1 MISSEQVGYCVDDTE
16 NGVAVQALTRR
27 LEEELRA
34 AKTRH
39 LECGEVL
46 LPADLLPMI
55 ARDVFR
61 MAESEPCG
69 LRGCTLYL
77 NYETDQLCRKIG
89 RVECDPGRVSTFE
102 LFLTLRHDS
111 SSWYTLL
118 PQFLKNWTS
127 GRTIV
132 LGHGF
137 TLEKKKLYRSY
148 RENTDLCQLKAL
160 CPRATCIIFAVASC
174 DAASQHYFDSNDGSS
189 HVTRGLVS
197 TADRGCLIRTLW
209 RPVEWNPGLTGVSP
223 CHRWFTYIIYSTV
236 GALLALA
243 PYYREDKDRH
253 LLATLHLSNS
263 RLMGRFNCTFQRRH
277 GRGLNY
283 FAVLKAW
290 YLV

>member
-1 MISSEQVGYCVDDTE
+1 MVLDDYMFWRFAIIRSEKNQQFLKILSLSAQATMSSLKKGVLIIGYCVDDAE
-16 NGVAVQALTRR
+16 NGIAVQALTRR

-148 RENTDLCQLKAL
+148 RE
-160 CPRATCIIFAVASC
+160 
-174 DAASQHYFDSNDGSS
+174 
-189 HVTRGLVS
+189 
-197 TADRGCLIRTLW
+197 
-209 RPVEWNPGLTGVSP
+209 
-223 CHRWFTYIIYSTV
+223 
-236 GALLALA
+236 
-243 PYYREDKDRH
+243 
-253 LLATLHLSNS
+253 
-263 RLMGRFNCTFQRRH
+263 
-277 GRGLNY
+277 
-283 FAVLKAW
+283 
-290 YLV
+290 